1 MNCNSNAFQEIA
13 SPFVHP
19 WYIQQQL
26 LESTTTSDVELTQ
39 KLKSETTGQKSTDS
53 NRVGDIAEHYV
64 IVEALKR
71 GAEVYKNVGC
81 TGKTDLVIEYNGFV
95 EKCDVK
101 TLGQGAPG
109 SPKTWIRS
117 TGKSISTPI
126 GVDPDTWEIKWHP
139 KRTPEG
145 LESFW
150 D

>member
-1 MNCNSNAFQEIA
+1 M
-13 SPFVHP
+13 
-19 WYIQQQL
+19 
-26 LESTTTSDVELTQ
+26 TQ

-117 TGKSISTPI
+117 TGKSVSTPI
-126 GVDPDTWEIKWHP
+126 GVNPDTWEIKWHP

>member
-1 MNCNSNAFQEIA
+1 MNSNLNAFQEIA

-26 LESTTTSDVELTQ
+26 LESTTTSDVESTQ
-39 KLKSETTGQKSTDS
+39 KQKLETTGQKSTDS
-53 NRVGDIAEHYV
+53 NRAGDIAEHYV

-81 TGKTDLVIEYNGFV
+81 TGKTDLVIDFNGVV

-101 TLGQGAPG
+101 TLGQGTPG
-109 SPKTWIRS
+109 TAKTWIRS
-117 TGKSISTPI
+117 TGKSVSTPI
-126 GVDPDTWEIKWHP
+126 GVNPDTWEIKWHP